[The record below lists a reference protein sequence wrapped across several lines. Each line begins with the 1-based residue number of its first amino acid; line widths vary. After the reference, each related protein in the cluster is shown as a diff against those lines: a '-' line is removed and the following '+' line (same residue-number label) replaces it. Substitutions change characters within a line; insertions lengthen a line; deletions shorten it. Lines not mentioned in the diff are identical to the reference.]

1 MPFSPVD
8 TLPVAPQRSDPP
20 DDFAD
25 TADAF
30 VTALKTFSEQINVF
44 IGELELA
51 AALINAAPAYT
62 DPGLLALAGNT
73 PAADKLPYYT
83 GAGSSALATIT
94 AVARTLLAQA
104 TQADLR
110 QTGLGMTAN
119 GSSLVTA
126 ADYAAMR
133 TLLGV
138 PTTSDVAAGYQP
150 LDSDLTAIAA
160 LATTTFGRGLLT
172 QADAAAARS
181 TLGVQGALTSGS
193 DANGEWIGLAI
204 GATTYYFQWGRITAS
219 ANSTTAITFPQA
231 YTTAASISVS
241 GSGVD
246 GAGGIGAQDNGPGI
260 SAYSTTGASVF
271 SADDT
276 ACTFH
281 WQAMGY

>member
-1 MPFSPVD
+1 MAFTPLGI
-8 TLPVAPQRSDPP
+8 LPVAPQRSDPP

-30 VTALKTFSEQINVF
+30 VSALKTFSEQINVF
-44 IGELELA
+44 ISELETA

-62 DPGLLALAGNT
+62 DAGLLALTGNP

-94 AVARTLLAQA
+94 AVARTLLGQA
-104 TQADLR
+104 TQADMR
-110 QTGLGMTAN
+110 TTGLGMTAN
-119 GSSLVTA
+119 GSSLVSA

-138 PTTSDVAAGYQP
+138 PAFADVAAGYQP
-150 LDSDLTAIAA
+150 LDSDLTSIAA
-160 LATTTFGRGLLT
+160 LTTSTFGRSLLT

-181 TLGVQGALTSGS
+181 TLGVQGSLTSGS

-204 GATTYYFQWGRITAS
+204 GATTYYFQWGRITAA
-219 ANSTTAITFPQA
+219 ANGTSSITFPQA
-231 YTTAASISVS
+231 YTTAASIAVS
-241 GSGVD
+241 GGGVAAGGVD
-246 GAGGIGAQDNGPGI
+246 SQDNAPAVSG
-260 SAYSTTGASVF
+260 YSTSGASVF
-271 SADDT
+271 SADNGPT
-276 ACTFH
+276 TFH